1 MASTCCGAP
10 STGVVSARRL
20 DPSGSSETT
29 LAVSRPST
37 SSGASGQATV
47 EYFLVILAATALAI
61 IALKWLQSGSGSGLL
76 GQLFSKVISWVAG
89 AF

>member
-1 MASTCCGAP
+1 MTRIWNWV
-10 STGVVSARRL
+10 TVRL
-20 DPSGSSETT
+20 EGEE
-29 LAVSRPST
+29 
-37 SSGASGQATV
+37 GQATV

-76 GQLFSKVISWVAG
+76 GDLFGKVISWVAG